1 MDEQNTQQ
9 AERDRAAD
17 AADLNLL
24 IRYLARRD
32 LAALTPDALFAARGF
47 RQADL
52 LILLGGITS
61 PAFAETVAGA
71 FHAGIARRLMLV
83 GGAGHSTQNLRDTIA
98 AHPRYGV
105 IPTAGRPEAD
115 MLADLFS
122 GFLGIERQTLLLENA
137 STHCGNN
144 ASLALSVVRAA
155 GPLPAQVVL
164 VQDPIM
170 QRRSGEAF
178 RHEWRAGT
186 TVFTG
191 FAPAVPLLIARE
203 GRLAFADAAHAAF
216 YRMNGFLDLV
226 MGEIPRLRDDENG
239 YGPRGRGFIGHVDI
253 PADVLA
259 AFARLLPSYGQH
271 VRR

>member
-1 MDEQNTQQ
+1 MSQ
-9 AERDRAAD
+9 AGRDPTAE
-17 AADLNLL
+17 AADLNVL

-52 LILLGGITS
+52 LILLGGITT
-61 PAFAETVAGA
+61 PAFAETVAAA
-71 FHAGIARRLMLV
+71 FHAGLARRLMLV
-83 GGAGHSTQNLRDTIA
+83 GGAGHSTQNLRDNIA

-105 IPTAGRPEAD
+105 LPTAGRTEAA

-122 GFLGIERQTLLLENA
+122 GFLGIERHTLLLEDA

-144 ASLALSVVRAA
+144 ASLALPVVRAA
-155 GPLPAQVVL
+155 GAMPALVVL
-164 VQDPIM
+164 VQDPVM

-178 RHEWRAGT
+178 RHEWRAEAT
-186 TVFTG
+186 DFAH
-191 FAPAVPLLIARE
+191 FAPAVPLLVARD
-203 GRLAFADAAHAAF
+203 GRLAFADPAHAAF

-226 MGEIPRLRDDENG
+226 MGEVPRLRDDENG
-239 YGPRGRGFIGHVDI
+239 YGPRGRGFIGHVNV